1 MERCK
6 FKKRLSYYLADELS
20 IAEKAILDNHLS
32 DCPNCRQ
39 ELATLQ
45 AEEDLVRDFLS
56 EYQSEEISRDLQD
69 KILSIPTR
77 VSAKPKFYDFAIKF
91 SIAASMIISFGLG
104 VLISSSLFNEEEIV
118 FSEESLVDIEQLYSY
133 GGE

>member
-6 FKKRLSYYLADELS
+6 FSKRLSYYLADELS
-20 IAEKAILDNHLS
+20 NAEKAIIDNHLP
-32 DCPNCRQ
+32 DCHICRR

-45 AEEDLVRDFLS
+45 ADELLIKDFLAD
-56 EYQSEEISRDLQD
+56 YQTEEISADLQK
-69 KILSIPTR
+69 KILSIPQQ
-77 VSAKPKFYDFAIKF
+77 SAKPKFYDFAIKF
-91 SIAASMIISFGLG
+91 SIAASVIISFSLG
-104 VLISSSLFNEEEIV
+104 VLISSALLNEEEIV